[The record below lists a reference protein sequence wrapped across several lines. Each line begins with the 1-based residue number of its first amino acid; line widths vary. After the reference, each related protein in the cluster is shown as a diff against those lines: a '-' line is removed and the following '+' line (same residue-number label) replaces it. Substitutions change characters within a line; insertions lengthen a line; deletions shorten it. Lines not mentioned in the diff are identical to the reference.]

1 MKSKSRGGSL
11 PIQGSSVVRALNAI
25 GDRWTLLILRDAF
38 LGLRRFEQWQQ
49 HLRIARQLLAD
60 RLRLLVAQ
68 GVLSRTQYQAH
79 PPRYDYRLTAMGRDL
94 YALAL
99 MIRGWE
105 RRWGTG
111 VDAMVGEVTLF
122 HRSCGSKTEP
132 QCVCAKCGEVVNA
145 HQVSMEKRPSGGR
158 DTCPAVRRRRRS
170 SAISSKA
177 SRTGPFLH
185 DA

>member
-49 HLRIARQLLAD
+49 HLRVARQLLAD
-60 RLRLLVAQ
+60 RLRLLVTQ
-68 GVLSRTQYQAH
+68 GIVRRAQYQAH

-99 MIRGWE
+99 MIRCWE

-111 VDAMVGEVTLF
+111 VDAMVGEVTLQ

-132 QCVCAKCGEVVNA
+132 QCV
-145 HQVSMEKRPSGGR
+145 
-158 DTCPAVRRRRRS
+158 
-170 SAISSKA
+170 
-177 SRTGPFLH
+177 
-185 DA
+185 